1 CHRSERNHIGHLK
14 FMVLKVLNINNDK
27 VPYRQSYSFVNTCL
41 GQENNLLAL
50 SPLMTQSGPT

>member
-1 CHRSERNHIGHLK
+1 
-14 FMVLKVLNINNDK
+14 MVLKVLNINNDK